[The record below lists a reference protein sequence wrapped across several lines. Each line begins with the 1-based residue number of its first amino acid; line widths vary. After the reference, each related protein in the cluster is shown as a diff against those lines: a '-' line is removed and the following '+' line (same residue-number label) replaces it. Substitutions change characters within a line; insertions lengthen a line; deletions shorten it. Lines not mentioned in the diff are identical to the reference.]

1 MTTNSEDN
9 KKRKSAPQSETPS
22 TSAAG
27 GDGSAA
33 TDTNDNAA
41 ATKSAATNSAA
52 AEKSVPLPDPP
63 LDIDDECNV
72 RWRDGNHILKA
83 KIIERRPLNYVQ
95 TKRKKK
101 RTKAQ
106 MSVKGLK
113 ADEIEY
119 YIHYVKQDR

>member
-1 MTTNSEDN
+1 MTTNSEDS

-33 TDTNDNAA
+33 TDTKDNAA
-41 ATKSAATNSAA
+41 ATKSAADG
-52 AEKSVPLPDPP
+52 KSVPLPDPP